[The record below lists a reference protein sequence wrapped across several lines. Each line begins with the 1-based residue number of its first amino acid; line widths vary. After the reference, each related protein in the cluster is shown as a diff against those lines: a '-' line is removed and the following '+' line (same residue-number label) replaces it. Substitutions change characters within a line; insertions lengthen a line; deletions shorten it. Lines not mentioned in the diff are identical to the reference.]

1 MEFQQIDKIISL
13 DPGRQIIAS
22 RSVHADE
29 AILED
34 HFPRFPVLPGVL
46 MLESCFQAGMFL
58 VLATDD
64 FQHPW
69 VSLLS
74 VRNAKYSDFV
84 TPGQTLTVTMDV
96 AKQDDKTTTF
106 KAKGVVAG
114 PDKEPSNA
122 FSAKM
127 VLGRAKLG
135 DALPGF
141 APSAGALRSGLK
153 SLFEE
158 LTEELTQ

>member
-1 MEFQQIDKIISL
+1 MKFKQIDRIISWQSGQQIVAA
-13 DPGRQIIAS
+13 RT
-22 RSVHADE
+22 VHAGE
-29 AILED
+29 SILED

-46 MLESCFQAGMFL
+46 MLEACFQAGMFL

-64 FQHPW
+64 FRRPW
-69 VSLLS
+69 VTLLS

-96 AKQDDKTTTF
+96 AKQDEKTTTF

-122 FSAKM
+122 FAAKM
-127 VLGRAKLG
+127 ILGRARLEEAHPEK
-135 DALPGF
+135 
-141 APSAGALRSGLK
+141 APSTGAMRSGLK
-153 SLFEE
+153 NVFEG
-158 LTEELTQ
+158 LTKQLTQ